1 MKYLINDKEVH
12 LVIFRRKLE
21 EAIKDITGEEDFA
34 DWVDS
39 AYLPG
44 GISIGSGYY
53 TAFEI
58 ISNDKD
64 KSHFKETFDLYLSQ
78 MATQYIRRMK
88 NGRVFTF
95 DDVVFEIIN
104 ED

>member
-1 MKYLINDKEVH
+1 MKYLINGKEVQ
-12 LVIFRRKLE
+12 LVIFRIKLK
-21 EAIKDITGEEDFA
+21 EAIKDRTEEEDFA
-34 DWVDS
+34 DWVGS
-39 AYLPG
+39 TYLPG

-58 ISNDKD
+58 ILNDKD
-64 KSHFKETFDLYLSQ
+64 HSHFKETFDLYLSQ

-95 DDVVFEIIN
+95 DEDVFEIEN
-104 ED
+104 N